1 MDIFK
6 NYVDFMFKDL
16 PQEERV
22 NQAKNE
28 LLTRMDNRF
37 NELVRSVK
45 PENESVSVVISEF
58 NDLQKIAVEFGI
70 VDLLSSNINTEN
82 AKSENAFNFASQNE
96 PLKQ

>member
-28 LLTRMDNRF
+28 LLKRMDNRF
-37 NELVRSVK
+37 NELVRNGKS
-45 PENESVSVVISEF
+45 ENESVSVVISEF

-70 VDLLSSNINTEN
+70 VDLLSSNRDTEN
-82 AKSENAFNFASQNE
+82 AKSERNF
-96 PLKQ
+96 